1 MNNISNKGFKMA
13 LPFLAGALVGGL
25 AIYAFN
31 NRKAIQNSLLTGL
44 DKGKE
49 IAKKAKDSS
58 LKVVKLENLS
68 SEKPVKTR
76 KPRKPQAK
84 KAPHTDQNKQDFE
97 I

>member
-76 KPRKPQAK
+76 KPQAK
-84 KAPHTDQNKQDFE
+84 KAPQTDQNKQDFE